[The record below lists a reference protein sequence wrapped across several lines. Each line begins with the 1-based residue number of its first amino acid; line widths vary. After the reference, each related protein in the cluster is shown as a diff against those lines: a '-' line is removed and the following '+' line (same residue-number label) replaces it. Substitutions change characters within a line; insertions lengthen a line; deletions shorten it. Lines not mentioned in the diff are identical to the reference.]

1 VANHCVSS
9 RHKIGEMKLL
19 KEVTNWQDLN
29 AWESFFIEEEKDLLN
44 LEEAPIKSSLFQ
56 LVYQYRK

>member
-1 VANHCVSS
+1 
-9 RHKIGEMKLL
+9 MKLL

-56 LVYQYRK
+56 LVYQHRK